1 MTDLKPFEPL
11 LPKQGKWSVGDN
23 RFDTDGKYPK
33 QLMVFI
39 PEESLDAFFAYL
51 QSQRGNLK
59 PGKCYNYKTETND
72 EVQGVYFNFKGKV
85 GSDGAFGNI
94 NPPVPD
100 APVAAA
106 PAEDLPF

>member
-1 MTDLKPFEPL
+1 MADFKPQ

-23 RFDTDGKYPK
+23 RFDTDGKNPK
-33 QLMVFI
+33 QLAIFI

-59 PGKCYNYKTETND
+59 SGKCYNYQTQENED
-72 EVQGVYFNFKGKV
+72 VQGVYFNFKGKV

-94 NPPVPD
+94 NPPVPE